1 MQDKGHTKD
10 TKLSKTTE
18 NGSRISDFVLDKFI
32 FSNVFEK
39 DIRRIYIYR
48 KSERLAKALQLI
60 APAFVAAPSLR
71 NRLDGIAVG
80 LIDAAI
86 LPPTSAREALS
97 RELLALS
104 SILSVARTGGFLSG
118 MNADLITREAH
129 LLLQEIAS
137 YEEPR
142 LFMEEVQ
149 TLAELAK
156 QAPDVRDLNRENEYS
171 LDNSEMDR
179 SDEITVRNSA
189 GAARTMGVEN
199 KGQHKG
205 HIKDTKEV
213 SSNRSKGIDGNS
225 ERQEAIITI
234 LRTKGPSFI
243 KDISTLIREVSE
255 KTIQRELQ
263 LLVSKG
269 IIQREGDRR
278 WTKYSIEGQ

>member
-1 MQDKGHTKD
+1 MQDKGHNKD
-10 TKLSKTTE
+10 IRVSKTTE
-18 NGSRISDFVLDKFI
+18 VGARISDFVLDKFI

-156 QAPDVRDLNRENEYS
+156 QAPDVRDLQTE
-171 LDNSEMDR
+171 
-179 SDEITVRNSA
+179 SDHSFNQFEIPVSTAPKTKASSHA
-189 GAARTMGVEN
+189 ESQSN
-199 KGQHKG
+199 KGHTKRQV
-205 HIKDTKEV
+205 KDI
-213 SSNRSKGIDGNS
+213 SNTDFVLSQNTD
-225 ERQEAIITI
+225 RQEAILQI
-234 LRTKGPSFI
+234 LRSKGPSYI

-263 LLVSKG
+263 HLVSKG
-269 IIQREGDRR
+269 LIQKEGDRR
-278 WTKYSIEGQ
+278 WTRYSV

>member
-1 MQDKGHTKD
+1 MPDKGQDKETRI
-10 TKLSKTTE
+10 SKTHE
-18 NGSRISDFVLDKFI
+18 AGSRISDFVLDKVI

-48 KSERLAKALQLI
+48 KAERLAKAIQLI
-60 APAFVAAPSLR
+60 TPAFATAPSLK

-86 LPPTSAREALS
+86 LPPSSAREALS

-104 SILSVARTGGFLSG
+104 SILSVARTGSLLSD

-142 LFMEEVQ
+142 LFLEESL

-156 QAPDVRDLNRENEYS
+156 RAPDMRPVSTNENTDREF
-171 LDNSEMDR
+171 LAKR
-179 SDEITVRNSA
+179 A
-189 GAARTMGVEN
+189 GNDKRHSVEF
-199 KGQHKG
+199 KG
-205 HIKDTKEV
+205 HIKDNSRDAKENAQNTA
-213 SSNRSKGIDGNS
+213 STHSAEKGS
-225 ERQEAIITI
+225 EGTSDRQEAIIQI
-234 LRTKGPSFI
+234 LRSKGSSYI
-243 KDISTLIREVSE
+243 KDISTMIREVSE

-263 LLVSKG
+263 TLINKG
-269 IIQREGDRR
+269 VIQKEGERR
-278 WTKYSIEGQ
+278 WTQYSLVA